1 VASRGL
7 HINGVTHV
15 FNYDLPQDC
24 EDYVHR
30 IGRTARAGASGDAI
44 SFACESYAQ
53 TMPDIEK
60 YIGFSIP
67 VKPITQELL
76 AAIENPRPP
85 PRKRRGPPKGRPSGG
100 RGHSS
105 GGRRR

>member
-1 VASRGL
+1 V
-7 HINGVTHV
+7 V
-15 FNYDLPQDC
+15 NYDLPQDC

-53 TMPDIEK
+53 TLPDIEK

-67 VKPITQELL
+67 VKPIREALL
-76 AAIENPRPP
+76 AEVINPKMP
-85 PRKRRGPPKGRPSGG
+85 PRKPRSGGSNRGGQGKGGSGGGG
-100 RGHSS
+100 RGRPRS
-105 GGRRR
+105 GGQNRGR